1 MPGTAP
7 FTGTCA
13 VHENTVELKL
23 FRLLI
28 VLVAMRWI
36 LTGRSFPLW
45 LLSSPHHSQRNIR

>member
-1 MPGTAP
+1 M
-7 FTGTCA
+7 
-13 VHENTVELKL
+13 HENTVELKL

-45 LLSSPHHSQRNIR
+45 LLSSPRHSQRNIR